1 MTSVGT
7 GLEGVGI
14 LFEWSAF
21 EVLLYNHNIHYE
33 PTKDEIV
40 QTLWFSTVKYTTFL
54 GPNRKVFFSYSSF
67 KRTLLVQSAKTKV
80 YPRIYLKAEQRIS
93 FKCWP
98 KKLKWYY
105 VNAKIYSSG
114 TISGK

>member
-21 EVLLYNHNIHYE
+21 EVLLYYHNIYYE
-33 PTKDEIV
+33 PIKDEIV

-54 GPNRKVFFSYSSF
+54 GPN
-67 KRTLLVQSAKTKV
+67 
-80 YPRIYLKAEQRIS
+80 
-93 FKCWP
+93 
-98 KKLKWYY
+98 
-105 VNAKIYSSG
+105 
-114 TISGK
+114 

>member
-21 EVLLYNHNIHYE
+21 EVLLYYHNIYYE
-33 PTKDEIV
+33 LIKDEIV

-54 GPNRKVFFSYSSF
+54 GPNIKVFFSYSSF
-67 KRTLLVQSAKTKV
+67 KRTLVQRWFKA
-80 YPRIYLKAEQRIS
+80 LKQKFILEYI
-93 FKCWP
+93 W
-98 KKLKWYY
+98 KLNK
-105 VNAKIYSSG
+105 G
-114 TISGK
+114 